1 MRVFVLF
8 VGLSVLVAGT
18 LALVGLAIPGVTVSD
33 TFVESFVMEPGQSLR
48 VSGVNG
54 RVTYETW
61 DGEEVVIQATRLTPR
76 FASSLADRIWGK
88 AVVNFTRTDAGVA
101 AVVEAP
107 GRSSIGGNVRF
118 RFDVKAPRGW
128 HGDIEL
134 TTSNG
139 PIVASDIHGHV
150 SLRTSNGSITVS
162 GHTGTLQARTSNGPL
177 RLTDVHGTVEAR
189 TSNGPLSF
197 LNGTLTESGLL
208 RTSNG
213 AVEML
218 ARLEPGAVYDVQ
230 TSNGAV
236 TLTLIDADAALDLS
250 TSNGSINLQTPLTA
264 SSIDRRRVVGT
275 VGDGSATLNVRTSN
289 GSITLATVP
298 SD

>member
-1 MRVFVLF
+1 
-8 VGLSVLVAGT
+8 
-18 LALVGLAIPGVTVSD
+18 
-33 TFVESFVMEPGQSLR
+33 
-48 VSGVNG
+48 
-54 RVTYETW
+54 
-61 DGEEVVIQATRLTPR
+61 
-76 FASSLADRIWGK
+76 
-88 AVVNFTRTDAGVA
+88 
-101 AVVEAP
+101 
-107 GRSSIGGNVRF
+107 
-118 RFDVKAPRGW
+118 
-128 HGDIEL
+128 
-134 TTSNG
+134 
-139 PIVASDIHGHV
+139 
-150 SLRTSNGSITVS
+150 
-162 GHTGTLQARTSNGPL
+162 
-177 RLTDVHGTVEAR
+177 
-189 TSNGPLSF
+189 F

-275 VGDGSATLNVRTSN
+275 VGDGSATPNVRTSN